1 MRPEIKYLTLRML
14 LLIHFSRSKKFRL
27 EYYKVKF
34 KADWYTKIYGKLV
47 LRTLTEFGFLGA
59 YNQDRGVVPFERFYV
74 GGDGL
79 ANFSWMVE
87 KQYN

>member
-1 MRPEIKYLTLRML
+1 LVRIL
-14 LLIHFSRSKKFRL
+14 
-27 EYYKVKF
+27 VKF

-79 ANFSWMVE
+79 ANSRWIENTIERVS
-87 KQYN
+87 